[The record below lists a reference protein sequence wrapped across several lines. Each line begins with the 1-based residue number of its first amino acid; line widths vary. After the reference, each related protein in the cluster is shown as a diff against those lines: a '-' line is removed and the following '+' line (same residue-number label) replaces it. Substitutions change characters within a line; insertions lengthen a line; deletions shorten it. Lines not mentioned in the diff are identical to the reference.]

1 MGRHASADH
10 QARGFT
16 IQERRHMM
24 HELNRLAD
32 EDGIVYER
40 DLTAWWIP
48 RLMHGRHVKRVAKGV
63 LQIINPLGEK

>member
-1 MGRHASADH
+1 MGRHASPDRK
-10 QARGFT
+10 QRGFT
-16 IQERRHMM
+16 IQDRRWML
-24 HELNRLAD
+24 HEINRLAD
-32 EDGIVYER
+32 ANGIVYER